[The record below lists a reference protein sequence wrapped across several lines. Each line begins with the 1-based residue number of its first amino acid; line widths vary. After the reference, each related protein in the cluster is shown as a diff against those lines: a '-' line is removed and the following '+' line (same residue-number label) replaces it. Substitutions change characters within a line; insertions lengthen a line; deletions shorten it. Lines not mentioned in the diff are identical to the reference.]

1 MVPDMNMKRL
11 PFILIT
17 LLALLCLFCLN
28 CGKEQPPEQVSETG
42 KKAES
47 ESETAAPNDNKII
60 LQINEKKISNKDFK
74 RYLQVQYPGLAEDP
88 GQELSPRLMSRVFDS
103 FVEHRIVL
111 YFAEKA
117 EIPMNQMDFEEYLG
131 ELKIPRESIDE
142 AAHTD
147 AVKVQKFLYYNV
159 YNHIDV
165 PDKEVNE
172 YYRKNLDEFRKKTEV
187 LLYQILVE
195 DRETALKIR
204 GELKN
209 FPQKFEEIA
218 KKQSISM
225 EASKGGLMGYFEK
238 GTLPKDMEDV
248 VFSLPV
254 NAISPV
260 VESSYGFHIFK
271 ITEKKR
277 ERLLYLKRVKPG
289 IKNKL
294 LSNKLREAYRK
305 YLEQARKDLKINL
318 NYSDLYFQYQPV
330 NNNNNN
336 TDNTGD
342 IGDTG
347 DENK

>member
-1 MVPDMNMKRL
+1 MKRL
-11 PFILIT
+11 QFVLIF
-17 LLALLCLFCLN
+17 LLALLCFFCLN
-28 CGKEQPPEQVSETG
+28 CGQKQPSEQA
-42 KKAES
+42 AES
-47 ESETAAPNDNKII
+47 DEKAGAEAAAPYENRII
-60 LQINEKKISNKDFK
+60 LQINDKQISNKDFK
-74 RYLQVQYPGLAEDP
+74 RFLQVQYPGLAEDP
-88 GQELSPRLMSRVFDS
+88 DQELSPRLMSRVFDS
-103 FVEHRIVL
+103 FVDHRIIL
-111 YFAEKA
+111 YFAAKA
-117 EIPMNQMDFEEYLG
+117 QIPMHQMDFDEYLSN
-131 ELKIPRESIDE
+131 LKIPRESIDE
-142 AAHTD
+142 AAHAD

-159 YNHIDV
+159 YNHIEV

-172 YYRKNLDEFRKKTEV
+172 YYRENLDEFRKKPEI

-209 FPQKFEEIA
+209 SPQKFEEMA

-254 NAISPV
+254 NTISPV

-277 ERLLYLKRVKPG
+277 ERLLYLKKVKSE

-294 LSNKLREAYRK
+294 LSNKLREAYREF
-305 YLEQARKDLKINL
+305 LNQAKESLKINI
-318 NYSDLYFQYQPV
+318 NYKELYFQYQPV
-330 NNNNNN
+330 NNN
-336 TDNTGD
+336 TGTIGD
-342 IGDTG
+342 IR